1 MTGLKKWT
9 GYELRLL
16 GKLYPVTPNRI
27 LGEMFG
33 RTVAAIKCA
42 AQAHGFSKS
51 PTFMS
56 SPEFSGRFRKGQIP
70 WTAGRKMPYNA
81 NSARTQFK
89 KGALPHNTVP
99 VGTEVVDREGYL
111 KRKVSDRRDVP
122 SRRNWRFVH
131 RILWEQHH
139 GKIPENHIVIFK
151 NGDRSDIRI
160 ENLKCISMQENA
172 RKNRARYPEEIH
184 RISRLIGAINRQ
196 VKKKEKNHG

>member
-1 MTGLKKWT
+1 MRKQRKWI
-9 GYELRLL
+9 GKDIELL
-16 GKLYPVTPNRI
+16 GQLYPSTPNRI
-27 LGEMFG
+27 LSEMFG
-33 RTVAAIKCA
+33 VSIASVKCA
-42 AQAHGFSKS
+42 AQKHGFLK
-51 PTFMS
+51 TKAFMDN
-56 SPEFSGRFRKGQIP
+56 PDNSGRFKKGIIP
-70 WTAGRKMPYNA
+70 ANKGKKMPYNP

-99 VGTEVVDREGYL
+99 VGTEVVDRNGYL
-111 KRKVSDRRDVP
+111 KRKESDRRDVP

-184 RISRLIGAINRQ
+184 QISRLIGAITRQ
-196 VKKKEKNHG
+196 LRKKEVRHG